1 MLEKEGDERVV
12 IERQDHHLQSEP
24 LGNLGAVAPRVA
36 RTEEVH
42 GRAGHQCRSDEGL
55 RARVV
60 IVAIDEGDARPNAT
74 QCSTSNLGV
83 SRKMRRMS
91 GEFDRSAQ

>member
-12 IERQDHHLQSEP
+12 IEGKDHHLQSEP
-24 LGNLGAVAPRVA
+24 LGNLGAVAPRVVG
-36 RTEEVH
+36 TEEVH
-42 GRAGHQCRSDEGL
+42 GGAGHQCRSDEGV
-55 RARVV
+55 RTRFV
-60 IVAIDEGDARPNAT
+60 IVAIDECGARPNAT
-74 QCSTSNLGV
+74 QRVTRSLGV